1 MTKEEAYDALI
12 SPLMA
17 QIIAYSK
24 EHDIPM
30 VAVFEITENRA
41 ATERTIC
48 RTTLAPQPDKC
59 EIVRVCAIACGA

>member
-30 VAVFEITENRA
+30 VAVFEITETARQPSA
-41 ATERTIC
+41 LSAERHWRRSQTSA
-48 RTTLAPQPDKC
+48 RS
-59 EIVRVCAIACGA
+59 CASAR